1 MRIAIILLFIS
12 LSLSGCSIRE
22 REKLIEKR
30 TQELNEKEQQLLLKE
45 KELQL
50 KETELASLQK
60 MQDSIGIDS
69 LKDTLVVNPAFLGS
83 WQVKMVCVE
92 TNCPGSAIGDTKV
105 ETWQIER
112 HENGMVAK
120 ANSGQSLVRVYTGR
134 FANNQLL
141 LSAQQDTSTSS
152 NPSRMIVRLQQKG
165 QEQLSG
171 TREIIQSGNCRIV
184 YDLDLKRAEK

>member
-1 MRIAIILLFIS
+1 MRIAFILLFIS
-12 LSLSGCSIRE
+12 LSFSGCSIRE

-50 KETELASLQK
+50 KETELANLQK
-60 MQDSIGIDS
+60 LQDSIGIDS
-69 LKDTLVVNPAFLGS
+69 LRDTIVVNPAFLGN

-105 ETWQIER
+105 ENWQIES

-120 ANSGQSLVRVYTGR
+120 ANSGPSLVRVYTGR

-165 QEQLSG
+165 QDQLNG